1 MANIEQE
8 VFTGFVIHVGTD
20 VEVETEIRRVFVLL
34 IEAWKSGKDKLV
46 CVENIDIYLTIF

>member
-20 VEVETEIRRVFVLL
+20 VEVETEIRRVVVLL
-34 IEAWKSGKDKLV
+34 REAWKSGKDKLV

>member
-1 MANIEQE
+1 M
-8 VFTGFVIHVGTD
+8 IHVGTD
-20 VEVETEIRRVFVLL
+20 VEVETEIRRVVVLL